1 MGSAMIRQALVL
13 PPREGASMNPI
24 DGPENEHPP
33 CEDDDVILED
43 WSDDDDPEA
52 DTLELDED

>member
-1 MGSAMIRQALVL
+1 
-13 PPREGASMNPI
+13 MNPI